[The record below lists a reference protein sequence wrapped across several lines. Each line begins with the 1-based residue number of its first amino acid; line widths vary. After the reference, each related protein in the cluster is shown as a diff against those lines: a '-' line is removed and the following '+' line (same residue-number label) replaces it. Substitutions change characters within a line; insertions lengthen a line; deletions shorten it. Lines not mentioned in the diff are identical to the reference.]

1 MMTFLRFLLVPIVV
15 MVFSINTL
23 AQTQPK
29 LIKTKYSYT
38 FSGVNS
44 TSNIEGLTNEITN
57 LKGVTTCKPIL
68 KLEQNTGQLIVI
80 VEEYTRSSEGEDMF
94 EPTDLKKII
103 IKNGLVP
110 NELTTEQLIK

>member
-15 MVFSINTL
+15 MGFSINTL

-44 TSNIEGLTNEITN
+44 TSNIENLTNEVAN
-57 LKGVTTCKPIL
+57 LKGVAICKPVI
-68 KLEQNTGQLIVI
+68 KPEQNSGQLIVI
-80 VEEYTRSSEGEDMF
+80 VEEYSRTSEGQEMF

-103 IKNGLVP
+103 IKNGLTP
-110 NELTTEQLIK
+110 NELTTEPFSN